1 MASATTVVGLIAA
14 TVAVGTLALNNDFT
28 KDAAAA
34 DPPKIAASAPSTA
47 NVVRV
52 VGEDFRF
59 EAPDAIPAGLTD
71 FRFLNKGPGL
81 HHLSILKLT
90 DGRTVSDL
98 RAALAKPGPMP
109 SWVKAIGGPNAP
121 VPGLESNAIVNLAPG
136 DYALI
141 CFVDI
146 DGPPHFARGMVQ
158 ALTVTPATEVT
169 ATTVTADASID
180 LFDYNFKVPTP
191 VTPGRRIIKVTN
203 TGDQVH
209 EVELV
214 QLAPGV
220 AVSDFMR
227 WMAKR
232 EGPPPG
238 KAIGGIAGMEPG
250 MTEYFT
256 ADFAPG
262 SYALICFVQDAK
274 DGKPHFVHGMI
285 QQITVK

>member
-14 TVAVGTLALNNDFT
+14 SVAVGTLALNNNFT
-28 KDAAAA
+28 KDASAA
-34 DPPKIAASAPSTA
+34 DSPKIAASTPSA
-47 NVVRV
+47 VNVVRV

-59 EAPDAIPAGLTD
+59 EAPDAIPAGLTE

-81 HHLSILKLT
+81 HHMSILKLA

-109 SWVKAIGGPNAP
+109 SWVKEIGGPNAP

-146 DGPPHFARGMVQ
+146 DGPPHFTKGMVQ
-158 ALTVTPATEVT
+158 ALRVTPSTEAA
-169 ATTVTADASID
+169 ATTVTADADMD
-180 LFDYNFKVPTP
+180 LFDYNFKVSSP
-191 VTPGRRIIKVTN
+191 VAAGRRTIKVTN
-203 TGDQVH
+203 TGNQVH
-209 EVELV
+209 EVELL

-220 AVSDFMR
+220 TVSDFVK
-227 WMAKR
+227 WMAKM
-232 EGPPPG
+232 EGTPPA
-238 KAIGGIAGMEPG
+238 KAIGGIAGMAPG

-262 SYALICFVQDAK
+262 NYALICFVPDAK
-274 DGKPHFVHGMI
+274 DGKPHFAHGMI
-285 QQITVK
+285 QQITVN